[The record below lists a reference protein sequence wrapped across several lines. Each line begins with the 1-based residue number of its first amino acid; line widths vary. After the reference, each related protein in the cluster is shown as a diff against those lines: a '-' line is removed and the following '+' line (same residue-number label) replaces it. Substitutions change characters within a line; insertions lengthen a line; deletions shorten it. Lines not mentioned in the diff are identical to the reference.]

1 MSIMIIIYAIALIL
15 PTVFFLGLLTL
26 AVYGQNASPTPTIAP
41 APPVVTTSPNPN
53 LQYVPQKAYIV
64 TTPDGTV
71 QAVPVE
77 SQGTSGTA
85 EATGIIGII
94 TAIGTGLWAKMS
106 AKKDNKHTDAALL
119 NTKEV
124 QKEIARVMYNFQ
136 PDQSKALSD
145 APAIKLENLEKDRA
159 EFATKVAKS

>member
-1 MSIMIIIYAIALIL
+1 MIIIYAIALVL
-15 PTVFFLGLLTL
+15 PTLFFLALLTM
-26 AVYGQNASPTPTIAP
+26 AVYGQNASPTPTI

-71 QAVPVE
+71 QAVPV
-77 SQGTSGTA
+77 QGATGGSGTA

-106 AKKDNKHTDAALL
+106 AKKDNKTTDAALL

-136 PDQSKALSD
+136 PDQSKALAD
-145 APAIKLENLEKDRA
+145 APAIKLETLEKDKA
-159 EFATKVAKS
+159 EFAAKVAKS

>member
-1 MSIMIIIYAIALIL
+1 MSIMLIVYAIALVL
-15 PTVFFLGLLTL
+15 PTLFFLGLLTL
-26 AVYGQNASPTPTIAP
+26 AVYGQNASPTPTI

-71 QAVPVE
+71 QAVPV
-77 SQGTSGTA
+77 QGASTGTA

-106 AKKDNKHTDAALL
+106 AKKDNKTTDAALL

-136 PDQSKALSD
+136 PDQSKALAD
-145 APAIKLENLEKDRA
+145 APAIKLETLEKDKA
-159 EFATKVAKS
+159 EFAAKVAKS